1 MGKELRV
8 LALRSAAIAA
18 GLVILS
24 SVLVGVAV
32 VRITEDGVLEAG
44 GGDVAPWLVIAAAV
58 LMALLVMLVAM
69 VFAWG
74 LADRATKRFTE
85 PMRQLAQRAQ
95 EYGTGGFALDPVRDP
110 DGPVKPLI
118 SGIAEIDTVSQILDH
133 NTRSLVRALSS
144 ERSFAAD
151 ASHQL
156 RTPLAALLMRLDEIA
171 TADEIEVAKDEAEVA
186 IAQTER
192 LAAVVDDL
200 LHRSRAGHADGGR
213 SVSVDTVL
221 NQLQREWEPT
231 FAAEG
236 RRITAG
242 VERGMI
248 VRSSATAISQVLDTL
263 IENSLIHGAGAVR
276 VTARRSGPS
285 AVLEVRDEGEG
296 IEDAM
301 ATRVFDRAVSGG
313 QGTGLGLAVAR
324 DTAESFGG
332 RLELVQARP
341 AVFALYVSMASTP

>member
-1 MGKELRV
+1 MGKELRL
-8 LALRSAAIAA
+8 LALRSAATAA
-18 GLVILS
+18 GLVIFAGS
-24 SVLVGVAV
+24 IVGIALVR
-32 VRITEDGVLEAG
+32 VRDDGVLEAG
-44 GGDVAPWLVIAAAV
+44 GPTVSPWLVVLAAAGLV
-58 LMALLVMLVAM
+58 LLVVMVALAL
-69 VFAWG
+69 AWG
-74 LADRATKRFTE
+74 LADRATTRFTE
-85 PMRQLAQRAQ
+85 PMRQLAQRAE
-95 EYGTGGFALDPVRDP
+95 EYGTGGFALDPVRDQ

-118 SGIAEIDTVSQILDH
+118 SGIAEIDTVSQSLDH

-171 TADEIEVAKDEAEVA
+171 TADDIAVARDEAEVA

-221 NQLQREWEPT
+221 GQLQREWEPT

-236 RRITAG
+236 RRITVG

-263 IENSLIHGAGAVR
+263 IENSLIHGDGAVR

-285 AVLEVRDEGEG
+285 AVLEVRDEGAG
-296 IEDAM
+296 VDDSM
-301 ATRVFDRAVSGG
+301 ATRVFERAVSGG
-313 QGTGLGLAVAR
+313 QGTGLGLAVAKE
-324 DTAESFGG
+324 TAESFGG

-341 AVFALYVSMASTP
+341 AVFALYVSMASVP